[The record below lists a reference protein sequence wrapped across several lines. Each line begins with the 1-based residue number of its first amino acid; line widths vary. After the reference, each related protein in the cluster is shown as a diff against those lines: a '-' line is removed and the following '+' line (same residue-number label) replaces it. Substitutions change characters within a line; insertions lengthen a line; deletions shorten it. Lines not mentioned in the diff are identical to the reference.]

1 MNVENKSIDE
11 LYGVLASIRS
21 KSGCK
26 EFFEDLCTPLEIE
39 SIAQRLYAA
48 ELLSKGCTYEE
59 IIELTGISS
68 ATLARVN
75 KRLKTGE
82 GYKKYVLPRLNQ
94 KNRK

>member
-1 MNVENKSIDE
+1 MNVENKSVDE

-39 SIAQRLYAA
+39 SMAQRLYAA

-59 IIELTGISS
+59 IIEITGISS

-75 KRLKTGE
+75 RCVKTGE
-82 GYKKYVLPRLNQ
+82 GYKKYVLPRLSS
-94 KNRK
+94 KSKE